1 MVCSDFGAQGNKNR
15 HRFHIFL
22 FYLPWSDGTG
32 CMILIFFNVEFQ
44 ISLFTFCFNLLK
56 SLFSFSSLSAIRV
69 VLSAYLR
76 LLMPYPL
83 FEIWCV
89 SIVSKLWHAYTF
101 FFYSST
107 FSFLRTFWLFSIVA
121 VPIYIPTNSKG
132 VFPYLNTFSN
142 ICCLLIFLI
151 IAILTNLRWHLIIVL
166 IYISLITS
174 WQKWGNNGN
183 SDRLYFLGLQN
194 QWTVAAW
201 N

>member
-83 FEIWCV
+83 FPFSLAW
-89 SIVSKLWHAYTF
+89 
-101 FFYSST
+101 SST
-107 FSFLRTFWLFSIVA
+107 AHSFVCYSRPVLTHL
-121 VPIYIPTNSKG
+121 Y
-132 VFPYLNTFSN
+132 
-142 ICCLLIFLI
+142 IFL
-151 IAILTNLRWHLIIVL
+151 HLCLCVICSFV
-166 IYISLITS
+166 
-174 WQKWGNNGN
+174 WRNK
-183 SDRLYFLGLQN
+183 RLFEPE
-194 QWTVAAW
+194 T
-201 N
+201 